1 MWSRLKPRFPGW
13 RRRVTSNG
21 CQIGPYITMRGSA
34 SGAFVVPHSIWLSKS
49 GLRSQP
55 DVVDQMKLPT
65 ALAFAIATQ
74 IHVSHSPAIIKVA
87 RQLHIVVISSA

>member
-1 MWSRLKPRFPGW
+1 MAR
-13 RRRVTSNG
+13 NG
-21 CQIGPYITMRGSA
+21 CQVGPYIAMHGSA
-34 SGAFVVPHSIWLSKS
+34 SVAFVVPRSIWLNKG